1 MDASHAAKH
10 MTPRHHQQS
19 VHSTHKMRQIP
30 SRSLSLTQARGN
42 APIMADCLIALT
54 SSAGVTTR
62 SDSPSIIRRYNG
74 SASAGDA
81 TAKASARSST
91 PAREDCSPGGAAAS
105 AAGAGA
111 EAAADPSAGVPSIAA
126 GDMAGVSDRTKAAK
140 AGQCSKNRQCQK
152 RTAKRERQRVT
163 LGDRSD
169 AFASASAALPT
180 RHAPIQTGLTDSTAS
195 KQTEYFDCFLRK
207 YNQFE
212 QCTVFHKIS

>member
-1 MDASHAAKH
+1 MQINSGIGTAASTARIEMDVDASHAPTR
-10 MTPRHHQQS
+10 MRPRHHQQRLQGKQK
-19 VHSTHKMRQIP
+19 VRHIP

-91 PAREDCSPGGAAAS
+91 PTREDCSPGGAAAS
-105 AAGAGA
+105 AAAAGA

-126 GDMAGVSDRTKAAK
+126 GDMASASDRTKAAK
-140 AGQCSKNRQCQK
+140 AGQCRK
-152 RTAKRERQRVT
+152 
-163 LGDRSD
+163 
-169 AFASASAALPT
+169 T
-180 RHAPIQTGLTDSTAS
+180 R
-195 KQTEYFDCFLRK
+195 
-207 YNQFE
+207 
-212 QCTVFHKIS
+212 